1 MIKTRIDSRELT
13 KTLDNIVD
21 YSVGFTRGVNKKRTI
36 FNKQLGSFIED
47 ALYKY
52 VDAKARGNPDTL
64 HHIYEWGMT
73 GSPNGRLFEF
83 TMTPTQRSIHFS
95 AKFLQ
100 SATTSETSNE
110 PFSDKAQVMESGMS
124 ITVTPRDSGVL
135 AFEQDGEMVFVS
147 GSVVIDNPGG
157 EGVSG
162 SFERVVK
169 DFFENYL
176 VVGLLRSSGLFNKL
190 SYPKEYLDRFSQGAK
205 SGESAGISAGQQ
217 YLDVGGIEVR

>member
-21 YSVGFTRGVNKKRTI
+21 YSVGFTKGVNKKRAI
-36 FNKQLGSFIED
+36 FNKQLGFFIED

-52 VDAKARGNPDTL
+52 IDAKARGNTDTL
-64 HHIYEWGMT
+64 HHVYEWGMT
-73 GSPNGRLFEF
+73 GIPSGRLFEF
-83 TMTPTQRSIHFS
+83 TTTPTQRSIHFS

-100 SATTSETSNE
+100 STTTSEKSNE
-110 PFSDKAQVMESGMS
+110 PFLDKAQVMERGMS
-124 ITVTPRDSGVL
+124 ITVTPRSSNVL
-135 AFEQDGEMVFVS
+135 AFEQDGEMVFLS
-147 GSVVIDNPGG
+147 GSVIIENPGG

-162 SFERVVK
+162 SFERAVK

-176 VVGLLRSSGLFNKL
+176 VVGLLKSSGLFNKL
-190 SYPKEYLDRFSQGAK
+190 NYPKEYLDKFSQGAK

-217 YLDVGGIEVR
+217 YLDIGGIEVR